1 MLQWAAPY
9 TIIRTEKAKDHE
21 DQDIWLKTDNEKYI
35 RRGQALII
43 RDDPERCIEV
53 KKANFHKVGAP
64 FQYADSFFAALAAVK
79 SMIHIPYRNL
89 MGMIMEVL
97 KDEKVPHY
105 TTIYRRIQ
113 SLDVQTNGGTVT
125 VTGGKG
131 TAIRFAVDS
140 TGLKQHNR
148 GEWIRQRWKVRRGF
162 VKMHVLVDVDTK
174 KILAVRVTDDRTGDS
189 PMFIPLLDDTLEN
202 CVRAADPASE
212 SGHANG
218 STKCSMYGDGAY
230 ASRDNLKACK
240 ERNVTP
246 LIKLKVSS
254 TPKGKG
260 AGDVWG
266 TAVRD
271 QFGGSDPNRVKW
283 LPDEEKKDNQKEWKA
298 RVEYGKRWIV
308 EIVFSAFKRMFG
320 EHLYSLK
327 WKNMIQEVNL
337 KVSTYNKLID
347 MGAGVV

>member
-1 MLQWAAPY
+1 
-9 TIIRTEKAKDHE
+9 
-21 DQDIWLKTDNEKYI
+21 
-35 RRGQALII
+35 
-43 RDDPERCIEV
+43 
-53 KKANFHKVGAP
+53 
-64 FQYADSFFAALAAVK
+64 
-79 SMIHIPYRNL
+79 
-89 MGMIMEVL
+89 MIMEVL

-140 TGLKQHNR
+140 TGLKQHTR
-148 GEWIRQRWKVRRGF
+148 GELDTAKVEGKARF

-189 PMFIPLLDDTLEN
+189 PMFIPLLDDALEN

-246 LIKLKVSS
+246 LIKLKVMLH
-254 TPKGKG
+254 PKRKRCRRRVG
-260 AGDVWG
+260 ARRFG
-266 TAVRD
+266 TSLV
-271 QFGGSDPNRVKW
+271 GSDPNRVKW

-347 MGAGVV
+347 MGAGVVVESDRANPVQVLGDRVELCNKLVWKGVLGQQ

>member
-1 MLQWAAPY
+1 M
-9 TIIRTEKAKDHE
+9 
-21 DQDIWLKTDNEKYI
+21 KTDNEKYI

-43 RDDPERCIEV
+43 HDDPERCVEV
-53 KKANFHKVGAP
+53 KKANRHKVGAP
-64 FQYADSFFAALAAVK
+64 FQYADSFFASLAAVK

-89 MGMIMEVL
+89 MGMVLEVL
-97 KDEKVPHY
+97 REEQVPHY
-105 TTIYRRIQ
+105 TTIFRRIQ
-113 SLDVQTNGGTVT
+113 SLDVQRNGRIIT
-125 VTGGKG
+125 VTGSKG
-131 TAIRFAVDS
+131 AAIRLAVDS

-148 GEWIRQRWKVRRGF
+148 GEWIRQKWKVRRGF
-162 VKMHVLVDVDTK
+162 VKMHVLIDVDTK

-189 PMFIPLLDDTLEN
+189 PMFVPLLDDALEN
-202 CVRAADPASE
+202 CVGPASE
-212 SGHANG
+212 PGHAD
-218 STKCSMYGDGAY
+218 SPAKCSAYGDGAY

-266 TAVRD
+266 MAVRD

-283 LPDEEKKDNQKEWKA
+283 LPDEEKKSNQDEWKT
-298 RVEYGKRWIV
+298 RVGYGKRWIV

-337 KVSTYNKLID
+337 KVATYNKLID
-347 MGAGVV
+347 MGAGAM